1 MKIKRSLTGLTFAVA
16 AMLLTA
22 CGRTEIN
29 ANDYLSAET
38 SGTDGH
44 GSVVWTLNAD
54 AMVRDNHDAFKLKET
69 ASQGEYQQTA
79 ADVNDK
85 LYGAFDRAENLSNG
99 DTVSFVWNTDNVKT
113 LEKAYKIRLRTDSME
128 FPVNGLPETQ
138 QLDPFDYVTIDYQ
151 EYEGEVLVI
160 IKPTGDIPF
169 WLDFMVKE
177 QDALHL
183 GDEFTVKV
191 GKTVDNQELTEEQLA
206 AFCLDQ
212 GYEITA
218 YEKVYQVPDTLQ

>member
-1 MKIKRSLTGLTFAVA
+1 MIIKSNLTLLVLGCSAIT
-16 AMLLTA
+16 LTA

-29 ANDYLSAET
+29 ANDYLSAEI

-44 GSVVWTLNAD
+44 GSVVWSLDTD
-54 AMVRDNHDAFKLKET
+54 VMVQDNHDAFKLKET
-69 ASQGEYQQTA
+69 ASQTEYQRTA

-85 LYGAFDRAENLSNG
+85 LYGAFDRAESLSNG
-99 DTVSFVWNTDNVKT
+99 DTVTFVWNTDNVKE
-113 LEKAYKIRLRTDSME
+113 LEKAYKIRLRTDSMG

-138 QLDPFDYVTIDYQ
+138 QLNPFDYVTIDYQ
-151 EYEGEVLVI
+151 EYDGEVLVI

-177 QDALHL
+177 QDTLHP
-183 GDEFTVKV
+183 GDEFTVTV
-191 GKTVDNQELTEEQLA
+191 GKTIDNQELSQENLT

-218 YEKVYQVPDTLQ
+218 YEKVYQVPVTIA

>member
-1 MKIKRSLTGLTFAVA
+1 MKTRRFPIILTLAIPVFF
-16 AMLLTA
+16 LSA

-44 GSVVWTLNAD
+44 GSVVWTLDAD
-54 AMVRDNHDAFKLKET
+54 TMVRDNHDAFKLKET
-69 ASQGEYQQTA
+69 ASQAEYQRTA
-79 ADVNDK
+79 ADVNDN
-85 LYGAFDRAENLSNG
+85 LYGAFDRAESLSNG
-99 DTVSFVWNTDNVKT
+99 DTVTFVWNTDHVKA

-138 QLDPFDYVTIDYQ
+138 QLNPFDYVTIDYQ
-151 EYEGEVLVI
+151 KYNDEVLVI

-177 QDALHL
+177 QDALHP
-183 GDEFTVKV
+183 GDEFTVTV
-191 GKTVDNQELTEEQLA
+191 GKTIDNKELTQDQLA

-218 YEKVYQVPDTLQ
+218 YEKAYLVPDTLQ

>member
-1 MKIKRSLTGLTFAVA
+1 MKTRRFPIILTLAIPVFF
-16 AMLLTA
+16 LSA

-29 ANDYLSAET
+29 VNDYLSAET

-44 GSVVWTLNAD
+44 GSVVWTLDAD
-54 AMVRDNHDAFKLKET
+54 TMVRDNHDAFKLKET
-69 ASQGEYQQTA
+69 ASQAEYQQTA
-79 ADVNDK
+79 ADVNDR

-99 DTVSFVWNTDNVKT
+99 DTVTFVWNTDNVKA

-128 FPVNGLPETQ
+128 FPVNGLPDTQ
-138 QLDPFDYVTIDYQ
+138 QLDPFNYVTIDYQ
-151 EYEGEVLVI
+151 EYDGEVLVI

-177 QDALHL
+177 QEALHP
-183 GDEFTVKV
+183 GDEFTVTV
-191 GKTVDNQELTEEQLA
+191 GKTVDNQELSREQLA

-218 YEKVYQVPDTLQ
+218 YEKAYPVPDTLQ